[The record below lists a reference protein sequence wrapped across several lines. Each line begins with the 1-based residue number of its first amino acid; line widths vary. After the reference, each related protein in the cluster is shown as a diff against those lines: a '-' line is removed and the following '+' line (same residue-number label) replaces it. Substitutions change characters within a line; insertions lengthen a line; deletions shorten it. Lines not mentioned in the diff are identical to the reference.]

1 MKHLKYIFTTFAVAL
16 FAASCSQDEL
26 LEDGGDTP
34 VTGQTQ
40 TYTFTVSPDIVMEG
54 EAGTRTPTA
63 TTDDQPTRCFMQ
75 VYDAAG
81 VAQVTGPIAGTPS
94 NDNGDYTFTT
104 KLFSNTE
111 YTYLFWADNANVE
124 VADLKAVPY
133 TAGTV
138 AFSYRTKGT
147 PENVAKTTV
156 SLKHAV
162 TKLTLQTTTETSVK
176 ADEDVRVTASCA
188 SSYNVAAPASST
200 FSSQT
205 AEKVFEAATD
215 FTGENP
221 EVASFYFIPRDE
233 EQDVDVEFHLLKQT
247 IESVPLVANIHV
259 YLQGDLSEDN
269 PKWGATSE
277 YAQKQINYFFKQ
289 KDGTT
294 SEGTLVDGVYRFY
307 LPEEKITDLEAVLS
321 AILHKNVKLDL
332 TGIYII
338 FEEVLDNDY
347 TFTIKN
353 NPVSTIKC
361 LDILINNNK
370 TYAVYY
376 NPMYDGSYAN
386 FSVVS
391 DKLKNQTE

>member
-1 MKHLKYIFTTFAVAL
+1 MRHLKYIFTTFAVAL

-26 LEDGGDTP
+26 PGDGGDTP

-63 TTDDQPTRCFMQ
+63 TTDDQPTRCYMQ
-75 VYDAAG
+75 VYDATG
-81 VAQVTGPIAGTPS
+81 VAQVTDPIAGTPS
-94 NDNGDYTFTT
+94 NDDGDYTYTFTT

-124 VADLKAVPY
+124 VTDLKAVPY

-138 AFSYRTKGT
+138 AFSYRTTGT

-176 ADEDVRVTASCA
+176 ADEVVRVTASCA
-188 SSYNVAAPASST
+188 SSYNVAAPANST

-205 AEKVFEAATD
+205 AEKVFEAATN

-221 EVASFYFIPRDE
+221 EVASFYFIPENE
-233 EQDVDVEFHLLKQT
+233 EQDVDVEFHSLKQT

-269 PKWGATSE
+269 PKWE
-277 YAQKQINYFFKQ
+277 N
-289 KDGTT
+289 
-294 SEGTLVDGVYRFY
+294 
-307 LPEEKITDLEAVLS
+307 
-321 AILHKNVKLDL
+321 LD
-332 TGIYII
+332 
-338 FEEVLDNDY
+338 
-347 TFTIKN
+347 
-353 NPVSTIKC
+353 
-361 LDILINNNK
+361 
-370 TYAVYY
+370 
-376 NPMYDGSYAN
+376 
-386 FSVVS
+386 
-391 DKLKNQTE
+391 

>member
-1 MKHLKYIFTTFAVAL
+1 MKHLKYMVMAFAVAL
-16 FAASCSQDEL
+16 FATSCSQDEL
-26 LEDGGDTP
+26 PGEGGDTP

-75 VYDAAG
+75 VIEAD
-81 VAQVTGPIAGTPS
+81 GTS
-94 NDNGDYTFTT
+94 GDVIEGSKNDNGDYTFTT

-162 TKLTLQTTTETSVK
+162 TKLTLQTTTETSAE
-176 ADEDVRVTASCA
+176 ADEVVRVTASCA

-221 EVASFYFIPRDE
+221 EVASFYFIPENE
-233 EQDVDVEFHLLKQT
+233 EQDVYVEFHLLKQT
-247 IESVPLVANIHV
+247 IKSVPLVANFHV
-259 YLQGDLSEDN
+259 YLQGDLSESN

-277 YAQKQINYFFKQ
+277 YAQKQIDFFFKNENGDYQ
-289 KDGTT
+289 
-294 SEGTLVDGVYRFY
+294 FY

-321 AILHKNVKLDL
+321 AIFHKDVELNL
-332 TGIYII
+332 TNGTI
-338 FEEVLDNDY
+338 FDEVLDNDY
-347 TFTIKN
+347 TFAIRSDIN
-353 NPVSTIKC
+353 NKC
-361 LDILINNNK
+361 LDILINNNE
-370 TYAVYY
+370 TYVVSY
-376 NPMYDGSYAN
+376 NPIYNYYTE
-386 FSVVS
+386 FSIVS

>member
-1 MKHLKYIFTTFAVAL
+1 MAFAVAL
-16 FAASCSQDEL
+16 LATSCSQDEL
-26 LEDGGDTP
+26 SGDGGDTP

-81 VAQVTGPIAGTPS
+81 VAQVTVPIAGTPS

-176 ADEDVRVTASCA
+176 ADEVVRVTASCA

-215 FTGENP
+215 FTDENP

-259 YLQGDLSEDN
+259 YLQGDLSESN

-277 YAQKQINYFFKQ
+277 YAQKQIDFFFK
-289 KDGTT
+289 DEYGNP
-294 SEGTLVDGVYRFY
+294 EGTLMEGAYTFY
-307 LPEEKITDLEAVLS
+307 
-321 AILHKNVKLDL
+321 LHKNKDEEKTEFLDAGSRSAA
-332 TGIYII
+332 GI
-338 FEEVLDNDY
+338 LQPGRND
-347 TFTIKN
+347 
-353 NPVSTIKC
+353 
-361 LDILINNNK
+361 
-370 TYAVYY
+370 
-376 NPMYDGSYAN
+376 DGRGTRWPRARHPLCCGNRRRADARHVNY
-386 FSVVS
+386 
-391 DKLKNQTE
+391 

>member
-1 MKHLKYIFTTFAVAL
+1 MKHLKYIVMAFAVAL
-16 FAASCSQDEL
+16 LAASCSQDDYL
-26 LEDGGDTP
+26 AEDGGDTP

-81 VAQVTGPIAGTPS
+81 VTQVTVPIAGTPS

-124 VADLKAVPY
+124 VDDLQAVPY
-133 TAGTV
+133 QAGTV

-147 PENVAKTTV
+147 PETVAKTTV
-156 SLKHAV
+156 SLEHAV

-176 ADEDVRVTASCA
+176 ADEAVRVTASCA
-188 SSYNVAAPASST
+188 SSYNVAAPARST

-205 AEKVFEAATD
+205 AEKVFDVATD
-215 FTGENP
+215 IAANK

-247 IESVPLVANIHV
+247 IENVPLVANIHV

-277 YAQKQINYFFKQ
+277 YAQKQIDFFFK
-289 KDGTT
+289 DENGDP
-294 SEGTLVDGVYRFY
+294 EGTLQNGVYMFY
-307 LPEEKITDLEAVLS
+307 LPPGNIADLEAVLS
-321 AILHKNVKLDL
+321 AIIHKNVELNL
-332 TGIYII
+332 TNIGTI
-338 FEEVLDNDY
+338 FKEVLDNNY
-347 TFTIKN
+347 TFAIRN
-353 NPVSTIKC
+353 NPYGNAF
-361 LDILINNNK
+361 LDILVNDGK
-370 TYAVYY
+370 TYRLFYTDWNFGGY
-376 NPMYDGSYAN
+376 EI

>member
-1 MKHLKYIFTTFAVAL
+1 MKHLKYIFMAFAVAL
-16 FAASCSQDEL
+16 LAASCSQDEL
-26 LEDGGDTP
+26 PGEGGDTP

-63 TTDDQPTRCFMQ
+63 TMDDQPTRCFMQ

-81 VAQVTGPIAGTPS
+81 VTQVTVPIAGTPS

-124 VADLKAVPY
+124 VADLQAVPY

-147 PENVAKTTV
+147 PETVAKTTV
-156 SLKHAV
+156 SLEHAV
-162 TKLTLQTTTETSVK
+162 TKLTLQTTTETSVD
-176 ADEDVRVTASCA
+176 AEEAVRVTASCA
-188 SSYNVAAPASST
+188 SSYNVAAPAKST

-205 AEKVFEAATD
+205 AEKVFDVATD
-215 FTGENP
+215 IAANK

-247 IESVPLVANIHV
+247 IENVPLVANIHV

-277 YAQKQINYFFKQ
+277 YAKKQIDRFFKDENG
-289 KDGTT
+289 KPKGNDG
-294 SEGTLVDGVYRFY
+294 GDGAYGFY
-307 LPEEKITDLEAVLS
+307 LPSDRISELEAVIG
-321 AILHKNVKLDL
+321 AIFHEKVEIRLDGGYKVFDKTL
-332 TGIYII
+332 EGDYYFNINYIDDILYIYINDAI
-338 FEEVLDNDY
+338 CYKVFLNLKYGEHPDFSCVSKVLEQ
-347 TFTIKN
+347 
-353 NPVSTIKC
+353 ST
-361 LDILINNNK
+361 
-370 TYAVYY
+370 
-376 NPMYDGSYAN
+376 
-386 FSVVS
+386 
-391 DKLKNQTE
+391 E

>member
-1 MKHLKYIFTTFAVAL
+1 MAFALAL

-26 LEDGGDTP
+26 PGDGGDTP

-63 TTDDQPTRCFMQ
+63 TPTATTDDQPTRCFMQ

-81 VAQVTGPIAGTPS
+81 VAQVTDPIAGTPS

-147 PENVAKTTV
+147 PENVAKTPV

-162 TKLTLQTTTETSVK
+162 TKLTLQTTTETS
-176 ADEDVRVTASCA
+176 AEAGEAVRVTATCA
-188 SSYNVAAPASST
+188 SSYNVAAPVTST

-259 YLQGDLSEDN
+259 YLQGDLSESN
-269 PKWGATSE
+269 PKWGATRE
-277 YAQKQINYFFKQ
+277 YAQKQIDRFFK
-289 KDGTT
+289 DENG
-294 SEGTLVDGVYRFY
+294 
-307 LPEEKITDLEAVLS
+307 
-321 AILHKNVKLDL
+321 
-332 TGIYII
+332 
-338 FEEVLDNDY
+338 
-347 TFTIKN
+347 
-353 NPVSTIKC
+353 NPKG
-361 LDILINNNK
+361 N
-370 TYAVYY
+370 Y
-376 NPMYDGSYAN
+376 MYDGSYGFYLPSDRISELEAVIGAIFHEKVEIRLDGGYRV
-386 FSVVS
+386 FSKNLEGDYSFDIRYNNECLSIFINYVVCYNIYLNNSKYPDFSCVS
-391 DKLKNQTE
+391 DVLEQSTK

>member
-1 MKHLKYIFTTFAVAL
+1 MKQLKYIFTTFAVAL
-16 FAASCSQDEL
+16 FATSCSQDEL
-26 LEDGGDTP
+26 LENGGDAP

-54 EAGTRTPTA
+54 DAKTRTPTA
-63 TTDDQPTRCFMQ
+63 TTDDQPTRCYMQ
-75 VYDAAG
+75 VYDATG
-81 VAQVTGPIAGTPS
+81 VAQVTAPIAGTPS
-94 NDNGDYTFTT
+94 SDDSDYTFKT

-111 YTYLFWADNANVE
+111 YTYLFWADNAE
-124 VADLKAVPY
+124 TSITDLQAVPY

-147 PENVAKTTV
+147 PENVAKTPV

-162 TKLTLQTTTETSVK
+162 TKLTLQTTTETS
-176 ADEDVRVTASCA
+176 AEAGEAVRVTATCA
-188 SSYNVAAPASST
+188 SSYNVAAPVTST

-277 YAQKQINYFFKQ
+277 YAQKQIDRFFKD
-289 KDGTT
+289 KDGNHKGNAAGD
-294 SEGTLVDGVYRFY
+294 GTYGFY
-307 LPEEKITDLEAVLS
+307 LPSDRISELEAVIG
-321 AILHKNVKLDL
+321 AIFHEKVEIRLD
-332 TGIYII
+332 G
-338 FEEVLDNDY
+338 
-347 TFTIKN
+347 
-353 NPVSTIKC
+353 
-361 LDILINNNK
+361 
-370 TYAVYY
+370 
-376 NPMYDGSYAN
+376 G
-386 FSVVS
+386 
-391 DKLKNQTE
+391 

>member
-1 MKHLKYIFTTFAVAL
+1 MAFAVAL
-16 FAASCSQDEL
+16 LATSCSQDEL
-26 LEDGGDTP
+26 PGEGGDMP

-63 TTDDQPTRCFMQ
+63 TMDDQPTRCFMQ

-81 VAQVTGPIAGTPS
+81 VTQVTVPIAGTPS

-124 VADLKAVPY
+124 VADLQAVPY

-147 PENVAKTTV
+147 PETVAKTTV
-156 SLKHAV
+156 SLEHAV
-162 TKLTLQTTTETSVK
+162 TKLTLQTTTETSVD
-176 ADEDVRVTASCA
+176 AEEAVRVTASCA
-188 SSYNVAAPASST
+188 SSYNVAAPAKST

-205 AEKVFEAATD
+205 AEKVFDVATD
-215 FTGENP
+215 IAANK

-247 IESVPLVANIHV
+247 IENVPLVANIHV

-277 YAQKQINYFFKQ
+277 YAKKQIDRFFKDENGNP
-289 KDGTT
+289 KGDDG
-294 SEGTLVDGVYRFY
+294 GDGAYGFY
-307 LPEEKITDLEAVLS
+307 LPSDRISELEAVIGAIFHEKVEIRLDGGYKVFDKTLEGDYYFSIYYFDGNLS
-321 AILHKNVKLDL
+321 IFINDVVNYKIFLDL
-332 TGIYII
+332 NHGEHPD
-338 FEEVLDNDY
+338 FSC
-347 TFTIKN
+347 
-353 NPVSTIKC
+353 VSNE
-361 LDILINNNK
+361 L
-370 TYAVYY
+370 
-376 NPMYDGSYAN
+376 
-386 FSVVS
+386 
-391 DKLKNQTE
+391 NQSTE

>member
-1 MKHLKYIFTTFAVAL
+1 MKHLKYMVMAFAVAL
-16 FAASCSQDEL
+16 FATSCSQDEL
-26 LEDGGDTP
+26 PGEGGDTP

-63 TTDDQPTRCFMQ
+63 TTDDQPTRCYMQ

-81 VAQVTGPIAGTPS
+81 VTKVTDPIAGTPS
-94 NDNGDYTFTT
+94 SDDGDYTYTFTT

-162 TKLTLQTTTETSVK
+162 TKLTLQTTTETSAE
-176 ADEDVRVTASCA
+176 ADEVVRVTASCA

-221 EVASFYFIPRDE
+221 EVASFYFIPENE
-233 EQDVDVEFHLLKQT
+233 EQDVYVEFHLLKQT
-247 IESVPLVANIHV
+247 IKSVPLVANFHV
-259 YLQGDLSEDN
+259 YLQGDLSESN

-277 YAQKQINYFFKQ
+277 YAQKQIDFFFQ
-289 KDGTT
+289 NENGD
-294 SEGTLVDGVYRFY
+294 YQFY

-321 AILHKNVKLDL
+321 AIFHKDVELNL
-332 TGIYII
+332 TNGTI
-338 FEEVLDNDY
+338 FDEVLDNDY
-347 TFTIKN
+347 TFAIRSDIN
-353 NPVSTIKC
+353 NKC
-361 LDILINNNK
+361 LDILINNNE
-370 TYAVYY
+370 TYVVSY
-376 NPMYDGSYAN
+376 NPIYNYYTE
-386 FSVVS
+386 FSIVS

>member
-1 MKHLKYIFTTFAVAL
+1 MKHLKYIFMAFAVAL

-26 LEDGGDTP
+26 LDDGGDTP

-81 VAQVTGPIAGTPS
+81 VAQVTVPIAGTPS

-162 TKLTLQTTTETSVK
+162 TKLTLQTTTETSAE
-176 ADEDVRVTASCA
+176 ADEVVRVTASCA

-233 EQDVDVEFHLLKQT
+233 HLLKQT
-247 IESVPLVANIHV
+247 IESVPLVANFHV

-269 PKWGATSE
+269 PKWGATKE
-277 YAQKQINYFFKQ
+277 YVEKQIDFFFK
-289 KDGTT
+289 DENGYP
-294 SEGTLVDGVYRFY
+294 EGTLTEGVYQFY
-307 LPEEKITDLEAVLS
+307 LSLENMVNLEAVLS
-321 AILHKNVKLDL
+321 AIFHKNVKLDL
-332 TGIYII
+332 TTGFI
-338 FEEVLDNDY
+338 FSEELDNDY
-347 TFTIKN
+347 TFEVLN
-353 NPVSTIKC
+353 NSPGEC
-361 LDILINNNK
+361 FNILINGSETYRIYYATWASYKTPFSNVSNK
-370 TYAVYY
+370 
-376 NPMYDGSYAN
+376 
-386 FSVVS
+386 
-391 DKLKNQTE
+391 LNQSTE

>member
-1 MKHLKYIFTTFAVAL
+1 MKHLKYIFMAFAVAL
-16 FAASCSQDEL
+16 LAASCSQDEL
-26 LEDGGDTP
+26 PGEGGDTP

-81 VAQVTGPIAGTPS
+81 VAQVTDPIAGTPIS
-94 NDNGDYTFTT
+94 DNGDYTFTT

-124 VADLKAVPY
+124 VTDLQAVPY
-133 TAGTV
+133 QAGTV

-147 PENVAKTTV
+147 PETVAKTTV
-156 SLKHAV
+156 SLEHAV

-176 ADEDVRVTASCA
+176 ADDVVRVTASCA
-188 SSYNVAAPASST
+188 SSYNVAAPAKST

-205 AEKVFEAATD
+205 AEKVFETATN
-215 FTGENP
+215 FTGESP

-259 YLQGDLSEDN
+259 YLQGDLSENN

-277 YAQKQINYFFKQ
+277 YAQKQIDRFFK
-289 KDGTT
+289 KEDGT
-294 SEGTLVDGVYRFY
+294 SEGTLMNGVYTFY
-307 LPEEKITDLEAVLS
+307 LPPGNIAYLDAVLS
-321 AILHKNVKLDL
+321 AIFHKNVELDL
-332 TGIYII
+332 TKNYYI
-338 FEEVLDNDY
+338 FEEVLDNNY
-347 TFTIKN
+347 TFTVRNDIHSE
-353 NPVSTIKC
+353 V
-361 LDILINNNK
+361 LDILINGNK
-370 TYAVYY
+370 TFRIYHKDWNSGNYQ
-376 NPMYDGSYAN
+376 N

-391 DKLKNQTE
+391 DKLNQSTE

>member
-1 MKHLKYIFTTFAVAL
+1 MKHLKYIVMAFAVAL
-16 FAASCSQDEL
+16 FATSCSQDEL
-26 LEDGGDTP
+26 PGDGGDTP

-81 VAQVTGPIAGTPS
+81 VTKVTDPIDGTPN
-94 NDNGDYTFTT
+94 NDEGDYTYTFTT

-138 AFSYRTKGT
+138 AFSYRTTGT

-176 ADEDVRVTASCA
+176 ADEVVRVTASCA

-215 FTGENP
+215 FTDENP
-221 EVASFYFIPRDE
+221 EVASFYFISKDE
-233 EQDVDVEFHLLKQT
+233 AQSVDVEFHLLKQT
-247 IESVPLVANIHV
+247 IESVPLAANTHV

-269 PKWGATSE
+269 PKWGATSKYVE
-277 YAQKQINYFFKQ
+277 KQIDFFFKNEN
-289 KDGTT
+289 GM
-294 SEGTLVDGVYRFY
+294 SEGTTEGGVDKFY
-307 LPEEKITDLEAVLS
+307 LPEGNIKDLEAVLS
-321 AILHKNVKLDL
+321 AIFHKNVKLDL
-332 TGIYII
+332 TTTGGNI
-338 FEEVLDNDY
+338 FNEVLDDNY
-347 TFTIKN
+347 TFMEVI
-353 NPVSTIKC
+353 
-361 LDILINNNK
+361 
-370 TYAVYY
+370 
-376 NPMYDGSYAN
+376 
-386 FSVVS
+386 
-391 DKLKNQTE
+391 

>member
-1 MKHLKYIFTTFAVAL
+1 MKHLKYIFMAFAVAL
-16 FAASCSQDEL
+16 LATSCSQEEL
-26 LEDGGDTP
+26 PGEGGDTP

-81 VAQVTGPIAGTPS
+81 VTKVTDPIDGTPN
-94 NDNGDYTFTT
+94 NDDGDYTYTFTT

-124 VADLKAVPY
+124 VTDLQAVPY

-138 AFSYRTKGT
+138 AFSYRTTGT

-162 TKLTLQTTTETSVK
+162 TKLTLQTTTETSVD
-176 ADEDVRVTASCA
+176 AEEAVRVTASCA

-205 AEKVFEAATD
+205 AEKVFDVATD
-215 FTGENP
+215 IAANK

-259 YLQGDLSEDN
+259 YLQGDLSEN
-269 PKWGATSE
+269 NSKWGATKE
-277 YAQKQINYFFKQ
+277 YAEKQIDRFFKDENGNPKGDNMGDGIYRFSLSPDRISELEAVIGAIFHEKVEIQLGGLTVFEKNLEEDYIFQINYDIFSQ
-289 KDGTT
+289 H
-294 SEGTLVDGVYRFY
+294 L
-307 LPEEKITDLEAVLS
+307 A
-321 AILHKNVKLDL
+321 
-332 TGIYII
+332 IYINYNLLYI
-338 FEEVLDNDY
+338 IHLNYSQYEDFSDVSNVL
-347 TFTIKN
+347 KQ
-353 NPVSTIKC
+353 ST
-361 LDILINNNK
+361 
-370 TYAVYY
+370 
-376 NPMYDGSYAN
+376 
-386 FSVVS
+386 
-391 DKLKNQTE
+391 E

>member
-1 MKHLKYIFTTFAVAL
+1 MKHLKYMVMAFAVAL
-16 FAASCSQDEL
+16 FATSCSQDEL
-26 LEDGGDTP
+26 PGEGGDTP

-63 TTDDQPTRCFMQ
+63 TTDDQPTRCYMQ

-81 VAQVTGPIAGTPS
+81 VTKVTDPIAGTPS
-94 NDNGDYTFTT
+94 SDDGDYTYTFTT

-138 AFSYRTKGT
+138 AFSCRTKGT

-162 TKLTLQTTTETSVK
+162 TKLTLQTTTETSVE
-176 ADEDVRVTASCA
+176 ADEVVRVTASCA

-221 EVASFYFIPRDE
+221 EVASFYFIPENE
-233 EQDVDVEFHLLKQT
+233 EQDVYVEFHLLKQT
-247 IESVPLVANIHV
+247 IKSVPLVANFHV
-259 YLQGDLSEDN
+259 YLQGDLSESN

-277 YAQKQINYFFKQ
+277 YAQKQIDFFFKNENGDYQ
-289 KDGTT
+289 
-294 SEGTLVDGVYRFY
+294 FY

-321 AILHKNVKLDL
+321 AIFHKDVELNL
-332 TGIYII
+332 TNGTI
-338 FEEVLDNDY
+338 FDEVLDNDY
-347 TFTIKN
+347 TFAIRSDIN
-353 NPVSTIKC
+353 NKC
-361 LDILINNNK
+361 LDILINNNE
-370 TYAVYY
+370 TYVVSY
-376 NPMYDGSYAN
+376 NPIYNYYTE
-386 FSVVS
+386 FSIVS

>member
-1 MKHLKYIFTTFAVAL
+1 MKHLKYIFMAFAVAL
-16 FAASCSQDEL
+16 LAASCSQDEL
-26 LEDGGDTP
+26 PGEGGDTP

-81 VAQVTGPIAGTPS
+81 VAQVTDPIAGTPIS
-94 NDNGDYTFTT
+94 DNGDYTFTT

-124 VADLKAVPY
+124 VADLQAVPY
-133 TAGTV
+133 QAGTV

-162 TKLTLQTTTETSVK
+162 TKLTLQTTTETSVD
-176 ADEDVRVTASCA
+176 AGEDVRVTASCA

-205 AEKVFEAATD
+205 AEKVFEAATN

-247 IESVPLVANIHV
+247 IESVPLVANFHV
-259 YLQGDLSEDN
+259 YLQGDLSESN
-269 PKWGATSE
+269 PKWGATRE
-277 YAQKQINYFFKQ
+277 YAEKQIDRFFKDENGNP
-289 KDGTT
+289 KGDNMGDG
-294 SEGTLVDGVYRFY
+294 SYGFY
-307 LPEEKITDLEAVLS
+307 LPSDRISELEAVIGAIFHEKVEIQLDGFTVFNKNLEDGYIFLISYNKYSQLLS
-321 AILHKNVKLDL
+321 
-332 TGIYII
+332 IYINYN
-338 FEEVLDNDY
+338 VLYKIYLSDSQFKD
-347 TFTIKN
+347 FSA
-353 NPVSTIKC
+353 VS
-361 LDILINNNK
+361 N
-370 TYAVYY
+370 V
-376 NPMYDGSYAN
+376 
-386 FSVVS
+386 
-391 DKLKNQTE
+391 LKQSTE

>member
-1 MKHLKYIFTTFAVAL
+1 MAFALAL

-26 LEDGGDTP
+26 PGDGGDTP

-81 VAQVTGPIAGTPS
+81 VAQVTDPIAGTPS

-147 PENVAKTTV
+147 PENVAKT
-156 SLKHAV
+156 
-162 TKLTLQTTTETSVK
+162 LTLQTTTETS
-176 ADEDVRVTASCA
+176 AEAGEAVRVTATCA
-188 SSYNVAAPASST
+188 SSYNVAAPVTST

-247 IESVPLVANIHV
+247 IESVPSPISMSICKATCRKAIPSGERQENMHRSKSTAFSKMKMVILKATICMMVLTDFI
-259 YLQGDLSEDN
+259 YLQIE
-269 PKWGATSE
+269 
-277 YAQKQINYFFKQ
+277 
-289 KDGTT
+289 
-294 SEGTLVDGVYRFY
+294 
-307 LPEEKITDLEAVLS
+307 
-321 AILHKNVKLDL
+321 
-332 TGIYII
+332 
-338 FEEVLDNDY
+338 
-347 TFTIKN
+347 
-353 NPVSTIKC
+353 
-361 LDILINNNK
+361 
-370 TYAVYY
+370 
-376 NPMYDGSYAN
+376 
-386 FSVVS
+386 
-391 DKLKNQTE
+391 

>member
-1 MKHLKYIFTTFAVAL
+1 MKHLKYIVMAFAVAL
-16 FAASCSQDEL
+16 FATSCSQDEL
-26 LEDGGDTP
+26 PGDGGDTP

-81 VAQVTGPIAGTPS
+81 VAQVTVPIAGTPS

-138 AFSYRTKGT
+138 AFSYRTTGT

-162 TKLTLQTTTETSVK
+162 TKLTLQTTTETS
-176 ADEDVRVTASCA
+176 ADVGETVRVTAMCA
-188 SSYNVAAPASST
+188 SSYNVAAPANST
-200 FSSQT
+200 FSQQT
-205 AEKVFEAATD
+205 LVKTFEGPTNVAA
-215 FTGENP
+215 NK
-221 EVASFYFIPRDE
+221 EVASFYFISKDE
-233 EQDVDVEFHLLKQT
+233 AQSVDVEFHLLKQT
-247 IESVPLVANIHV
+247 IESVPLAANTHV

-269 PKWGATSE
+269 PKWGATSKYVE
-277 YAQKQINYFFKQ
+277 KQIDFFFKNEN
-289 KDGTT
+289 GM
-294 SEGTLVDGVYRFY
+294 SEGTTEGGVDRFY
-307 LPEEKITDLEAVLS
+307 LPEGNIKDLEAVLS
-321 AILHKNVKLDL
+321 AIFHKNVKLDL
-332 TGIYII
+332 TTTGGNI
-338 FEEVLDNDY
+338 FNEVLDDNY
-347 TFTIKN
+347 TFMIRHN
-353 NPVSTIKC
+353 
-361 LDILINNNK
+361 DISKALYIYINENSAYHIYYDSGYK
-370 TYAVYY
+370 GVY
-376 NPMYDGSYAN
+376 ND
-386 FSVVS
+386 FSNVS
-391 DKLKNQTE
+391 DKLNSPAE